1 MIDRE
6 NGLSRRKVI
15 DIRIGRL
22 VEANVAIADLQ
33 KNETLLL
40 CGRCL
45 VDDTERGWHA
55 GRDRRKYACSSPG
68 HALFKQN
75 EQRLAIIE
83 TPLQGWVQ
91 S

>member
-6 NGLSRRKVI
+6 NGSNRRKVI

-22 VEANVAIADLQ
+22 VETHVAIADLQ

-40 CGRCL
+40 CGHCL

-55 GRDRRKYACSSPG
+55 GRDRRKYPGSRPG

-83 TPLQGWVQ
+83 TSLQGWVQ

>member
-15 DIRIGRL
+15 DIRICGL
-22 VEANVAIADLQ
+22 VEAPVAIADLQ

-40 CGRCL
+40 CGHCL
-45 VDDTERGWHA
+45 GEDTDRGRRA
-55 GRDRRKYACSSPG
+55 NLDRRKYACSRPG

>member
-22 VEANVAIADLQ
+22 VEAHVAIADLQ
-33 KNETLLL
+33 ENKTLLL
-40 CGRCL
+40 CGHCL

-55 GRDRRKYACSSPG
+55 VRDRRKYAGSRPG

-83 TPLQGWVQ
+83 TPLQGWAQ

>member
-6 NGLSRRKVI
+6 NGLRRRKVI

-22 VEANVAIADLQ
+22 VEARVAIADLQ

-40 CGRCL
+40 CGHCL
-45 VDDTERGWHA
+45 VEDTERGWDA
-55 GRDRRKYACSSPG
+55 GRDRRKYAGFHPG

>member
-22 VEANVAIADLQ
+22 VEAHVGIADLQ

-40 CGRCL
+40 CGHCL
-45 VDDTERGWHA
+45 VEDTERGWDA
-55 GRDRRKYACSSPG
+55 GRDRRKYAGSRLG

-83 TPLQGWVQ
+83 TPPQGWVQ
-91 S
+91 P

>member
-6 NGLSRRKVI
+6 NGSNRRKVI

-22 VEANVAIADLQ
+22 VETHVAIADLQ

-40 CGRCL
+40 CGHCL

-55 GRDRRKYACSSPG
+55 GRDHRKYAGSRPG

-75 EQRLAIIE
+75 EQRLTIIE